1 MPATSS
7 ANNSA
12 SAIPSAPAMSADRVV
27 RTDEAPPPV
36 RTDEAPP
43 PAPSPAPQAMSA
55 TSCGNAASA
64 SPPPGN
70 AGNAASAS
78 PSPDADRV
86 RAVAA
91 AVTAMTAA
99 EALSTAAPECAGALQ
114 QHAWHTAMAMDKDNA
129 TSANER
135 IFRSLAAAEM
145 FDARAA
151 GERGPMR
158 RAHVAE
164 KMWSA
169 ADPVLQRL
177 LAWWESKQC
186 VLNANHAARLACLQ
200 RYLAFQA
207 EGDVASSRLQSE
219 GALAANVSDRAKVSA
234 YCEFLEKAGLAAE
247 TIKKRLLALRHVIVW
262 YRAMVLRPDADK
274 EGYDREYTRLK
285 QTEEYFTI
293 LINGYQRQQH
303 GRPRNDRSIGS
314 LVRANLW
321 PADEEVRQIIKL
333 NLEDYS
339 TKVSEA
345 KKHKTIGK
353 SDYAWCLSFI
363 LNAIVIH
370 GNSARAGYFSQLTVG
385 IAKEAVTGGLCAS
398 SNFKTS
404 KAYLVQVIALDAE
417 CRKLVHEYL
426 NVLRPLVLQ
435 AGVTA
440 RDNDLLFINSNGA
453 PVQDISKV
461 VSILWEQSFSK
472 TMCITVLRYWKATH
486 LALAATTTEER
497 NRILKAEG
505 HSDRVSRRHYEKIW
519 TIADAARAKRDNDRI
534 CKLSGFK
541 RSPEQQ
547 QALAAES
554 AADDEPPTLARK
566 KRRRQPWSLTD
577 TYTLLDNEP
586 KFSHCP
592 DRWERCLDHIRP
604 LLQCKERT
612 GTSLKDRFRWAQE
625 KIMQGKLPARP

>member
-1 MPATSS
+1 MKKKPSNMHVDQAAMSAISSAMS
-7 ANNSA
+7 ANNA
-12 SAIPSAPAMSADRVV
+12 SAIPSAPAMSADRV
-27 RTDEAPPPV
+27 RTDEAAHDV
-36 RTDEAPP
+36 
-43 PAPSPAPQAMSA
+43 
-55 TSCGNAASA
+55 A
-64 SPPPGN
+64 SPPP
-70 AGNAASAS
+70 
-78 PSPDADRV
+78 SPDASPDAARV

-99 EALSTAAPECAGALQ
+99 EAAKAAATESAGALQ
-114 QHAWHTAMAMDKDNA
+114 QHAWHTAMTMDKDNA
-129 TSANER
+129 TSAHEQ

-145 FDARAA
+145 FNPRAA
-151 GERGPMR
+151 GDRGPMR

-186 VLNANHAARLACLQ
+186 TLNANHAARLACLQ
-200 RYLAFQA
+200 RYLAFQV
-207 EGDVASSRLQSE
+207 EGDVKSSRLQSE
-219 GALAANVSDRAKVSA
+219 SALAANVSDRAKVSA

-247 TIKKRLLALRHVIVW
+247 TIKKRLLALRHVVMW
-262 YRAMVLRPDADK
+262 YRAMVLRPDGDK
-274 EGYDREYTRLK
+274 AGLDYTRCK

-293 LINGYQRQQH
+293 LINGYQTQQH
-303 GRPRNDRSIGS
+303 GSTRNDRSIGA

-333 NLEDYS
+333 NLADYC

-353 SDYAWCLSFI
+353 ADYAWCLSFI

-370 GNSARAGYFSQLTVG
+370 GNSCRAGYFSQLSVG
-385 IAKEAVTGGLCAS
+385 IAKEAAAGGLCAS
-398 SNFKTS
+398 TNFKTS
-404 KAYLVQVIALDAE
+404 KSYLVQVIALDAE
-417 CRKLVHEYL
+417 CRKLVDEYL

-435 AGVTA
+435 AGGTA
-440 RDNDLLFINSNGA
+440 CDNDLLFINSNGA
-453 PVQDISKV
+453 PVKDVSKV

-472 TMCITVLRYWKATH
+472 PMCITVLRYWKATH

-519 TIADAARAKRDNDRI
+519 TIADAAQAKRDNDRI

-541 RSPEQQ
+541 RASEQQ
-547 QALAAES
+547 LAMTAS
-554 AADDEPPTLARK
+554 NDEPATTLALRK

-592 DRWERCLDHIRP
+592 DRWEQCLDCIRP

-625 KIMQGKLPARP
+625 KIMQGKLPARPL